1 MQFSPGLA
9 GLEGRQTGF
18 TYELNRMG
26 RANCIKATSLINEWK
41 EKLG

>member
-26 RANCIKATSLINEWK
+26 CANCIKATSLINERK